1 MTQLPQMYGLKGLVQ
16 AFDCGRME
24 LISNNKDGAGSHN
37 KPLFVT
43 QEREIASQQCIPYIV
58 ACLYSVK
65 PKLVIA
71 CFF

>member
-1 MTQLPQMYGLKGLVQ
+1 
-16 AFDCGRME
+16 ME
-24 LISNNKDGAGSHN
+24 LISNNKDGAGGHN

-71 CFF
+71 CFFEQF